1 MAVRDDLDDLL
12 APLIRASL
20 ARTHAAHQLD
30 GLRLGAKADPL
41 DPASTQAAAR
51 RLRVVRPPWLDRRPC
66 EQPPSAPLEGVSL
79 RRALL
84 DLLPVALRRRAAR
97 AVVRWLQ

>member
-1 MAVRDDLDDLL
+1 MVVRDDLDDLL

-20 ARTHAAHQLD
+20 ARTHADHDLD
-30 GLRLGAKADPL
+30 GLRRGTVADPL

-51 RLRVVRPPWLDRRPC
+51 RLRVERPPWLDPRPC
-66 EQPPSAPLEGVSL
+66 TLPPSAPLERVRLS
-79 RRALL
+79 RAALA
-84 DLLPVALRRRAAR
+84 LLPVALRRRLAR

>member
-1 MAVRDDLDDLL
+1 MRDDLDDLL

-20 ARTHAAHQLD
+20 ARTHATAHQLD
-30 GLRLGAKADPL
+30 GLRLGVVAEPL